1 MKHYVE
7 IIINGERI
15 DVTSEESL
23 GIRITNKLFEPTKFT
38 TKQATFSYS
47 FEVPATNRNNKIFGF
62 GNVLSQENKFRTR
75 YNCEVY
81 SDGDLLFEGSAIV
94 REFSDNKYTLNL
106 VNIKVDALSDIFGE
120 AKLTD
125 IPWYVDFSGATTI
138 NEVNGDESTKYFF
151 PLVSYGVFQKVPY
164 YSDDVA
170 NDYTSKFSLDK
181 YNRWWNESFYPSM
194 NVLETM
200 KRAFEWKGYKVGG
213 TALQDPYI
221 SNIYAS
227 CNLADDQ
234 QPIYNVGN
242 PLFGAVDLS
251 IQYTTNADDAYSQD
265 LNYQYFKLNKL
276 VDANMGKTTAEEY
289 NFKYVNM
296 YDMMGSGATITVNS
310 DTYMYDPNEN
320 CVVIPADG
328 FYEIELTTQ
337 STLNTSSLSNV
348 MQYKVDGEEIVE
360 DEFTI
365 QGNLQETMPIEIQLV
380 RNYDDNIELIKGKYN
395 KKYKDGDPTNQ
406 ASTNVIEWQTCYPH
420 EKLYN
425 SIAPCKYD
433 TELSS
438 DLRNRTDYGNFGG
451 SGNNRRGLGGEGT
464 VGGNRG
470 DYVDIQYK
478 PSSLGFVYKD
488 NEIMAYDQAISSSF
502 ICGTSSLARTN
513 AVMRNG
519 RSWSKSSTIL
529 NESFYVNSG
538 YYEHSVLANV
548 ESFVNTNYNM
558 NDLRMS
564 PMSNVSETNNSISS
578 HLVCFARLNK
588 NDIIK
593 LFAVHRGYQ
602 DLNANEKYYTTA
614 SSVRLKMRAVSPRR
628 YAELQSTAKYGM
640 ESEFD
645 IQLNLSNFTNQET
658 TIDSWIENI
667 KNAFNLDII
676 QTGNLIE
683 INTQKGINKDINY
696 AIDIDDRV
704 SKSDVKTSYISYPRT
719 MAVKWRVDTEEWG
732 FEKSVPKDKINLD
745 DWFNY
750 GDSGY
755 TVIQLSD
762 DSYET
767 TDEQTQVGFSYTWY
781 DGFKWF
787 EVDQNGDEDET
798 DSGKTLVIPVI
809 EKSEYMADGYGYDE
823 AMKHDG
829 YSMTQRFWYR
839 GEQGEEYIWLASHM
853 REQVYITLPKATF
866 NGFHLS
872 YKDNEMS
879 LLTEYFNCKPLLSS
893 NYVEVDVY
901 LTPQEYNLLK
911 DGVKVHFDKDL
922 YYVSEID
929 GYAPDGSQP
938 TTLKLIKQ
946 V

>member
-47 FEVPATNRNNKIFGF
+47 FEVPATDRNNRIFGF

-106 VNIKVDALSDIFGE
+106 VNIKVDALSDIFQDE
-120 AKLTD
+120 RLTD

-164 YSDDVA
+164 YSDEIA
-170 NDYTSKFSLDK
+170 NDYTSKFSLDS

-194 NVLETM
+194 NVMETM

-213 TALQDPYI
+213 TAFQDPYI

-234 QPIYNVGN
+234 VPQYNLGN
-242 PLFGAVDLS
+242 PIFGAVDIS
-251 IQYTTNADDAYSQD
+251 MQYTTNADDAYSQD
-265 LNYQYFKLNKL
+265 LNYQYFQLTELQNIFRTKKSF
-276 VDANMGKTTAEEY
+276 AEDY
-289 NFKYVNM
+289 NFKFINT
-296 YDMMGSGATITVNS
+296 YDLMGSGVTITVNE
-310 DTYMYDPNEN
+310 DTYMYDPEEN

-328 FYEIELTTQ
+328 FYEIQLTTQ
-337 STLNTSSLSNV
+337 TTLNTSSLNNV
-348 MQYKVDGEEIVE
+348 MQLKLSGFQQDIVE

-365 QGNLQETMPIEIQLV
+365 QGNLEETMPIEIHLV

-395 KKYKDGDPTNQ
+395 KRYTNGDPTDQ
-406 ASTNVIEWQTCYPH
+406 LPTNVMEWQTCYPH

-425 SIAPCKYD
+425 SICPTKYD
-433 TELSS
+433 S
-438 DLRNRTDYGNFGG
+438 DLTSNEGNKTPTK
-451 SGNNRRGLGGEGT
+451 NNGKMPRPAINEDVNIEYEPSLLG
-464 VGGNRG
+464 
-470 DYVDIQYK
+470 Y
-478 PSSLGFVYKD
+478 VYKD

-519 RSWSKSSTIL
+519 KSWSRSSTIQ
-529 NESFYVNSG
+529 NESLYVNSG
-538 YYEHSVLANV
+538 YYKHAELGGV
-548 ESFVNTNYNM
+548 ESWVDTNFNV

-564 PMSNVSETNNSISS
+564 PISNVDESSNSMTSN
-578 HLVCFARLNK
+578 LTCVVKLNR

-593 LFAVHRGYQ
+593 LFVVHRGYQ
-602 DLNANEKYYTTA
+602 DIDGNELYYSTT
-614 SSVRLKMRAVSPRR
+614 SNVRLKMRAVSPRK
-628 YAELQSTAKYGM
+628 YPDFVSSAKYGM
-640 ESEFD
+640 VSEFPA
-645 IQLNLSNFTNQET
+645 QLNLSNFTNQET
-658 TIDSWIENI
+658 TIDSWIENV
-667 KNAFNLDII
+667 KKAFNLDII

-767 TDEQTQVGFSYTWY
+767 TDEQTQVGFSFTWY

-787 EVDQNGDEDET
+787 EVYQNGNEAE
-798 DSGKTLVIPVI
+798 SGKTLVIPVI

-829 YSMTQRFWYR
+829 YSMAQRFWYR
-839 GEQGEEYIWLASHM
+839 GEQGDEYVWLASHM

-911 DGVKVHFDKDL
+911 DGVKVHFDKNL
-922 YYVSEID
+922 FYVSEID

-938 TTLKLIKQ
+938 TTLKLIMQ

>member
-15 DVTSEESL
+15 DVTSDESL

-47 FEVPATNRNNKIFGF
+47 FEVPATDRNNKIFGY

-94 REFSDNKYTLNL
+94 REYSDRKYTLNL

-138 NEVNGDESTKYFF
+138 NSVNADESTKYFF
-151 PLVSYGVFQKVPY
+151 PLVSYGVFKKVPY
-164 YSDDVA
+164 YSDEIA
-170 NDYTSKFSLDK
+170 NDYTSKFSLDR

-194 NVLETM
+194 NVMETM
-200 KRAFEWKGYKVGG
+200 KKAFEWKGYKVGG
-213 TALQDPYI
+213 TAFQDPYI

-242 PLFGAVDLS
+242 PLFGAVDIS
-251 IQYTTNADDAYSQD
+251 MQYTTNADDAYSQD
-265 LNYQYFKLNKL
+265 LNYQYFQLTELQNIFRTKKSF
-276 VDANMGKTTAEEY
+276 AEDY
-289 NFKYVNM
+289 NFKFINT
-296 YDMMGSGATITVNS
+296 YDLMGSGATITVNE
-310 DTYMYDPNEN
+310 DTYMYDPEEK

-328 FYEIELTTQ
+328 FYEIQLTTE
-337 STLNTSSLSNV
+337 STLNTSSLDNV
-348 MQYKVDGEEIVE
+348 MQLRLTGFQQDIVE

-365 QGNLQETMPIEIQLV
+365 QGNLEETMPIEIHLV

-395 KKYKDGDPTNQ
+395 KRYTNGDPTDQ
-406 ASTNVIEWQTCYPH
+406 LPTNVMEWQTCYPH

-425 SIAPCKYD
+425 SICPTKYD
-433 TELSS
+433 S
-438 DLRNRTDYGNFGG
+438 DLTSNEGNKTPTK
-451 SGNNRRGLGGEGT
+451 NNGKMPRPAINEDVNIEYEPSLLG
-464 VGGNRG
+464 
-470 DYVDIQYK
+470 Y
-478 PSSLGFVYKD
+478 VYKD
-488 NEIMAYDQAISSSF
+488 SEIMAYDQAISSSF

-519 RSWSKSSTIL
+519 RSWSRSSTIQ
-529 NESFYVNSG
+529 NESFYAQSG
-538 YYEHSVLANV
+538 YYKHSELGNV
-548 ESFVNTNYNM
+548 ESWVNTNYNV

-564 PMSNVSETNNSISS
+564 PMSNESQTTTSMTSNMACV
-578 HLVCFARLNK
+578 VKLNR

-593 LFAVHRGYQ
+593 LFVVHRGYQ
-602 DLNANEKYYTTA
+602 DIDGNEIYYSTT
-614 SSVRLKMRAVSPRR
+614 SNVRLKMRAVSPRK
-628 YAELQSTAKYGM
+628 YADVQSSMKYGM
-640 ESEFD
+640 VSEFPA
-645 IQLNLSNFTNQET
+645 QLNLSNFTNEET

-667 KNAFNLDII
+667 KKAFNLDII

-719 MAVKWRVDTEEWG
+719 MAVKWMVDTEEWG
-732 FEKSVPKDKINLD
+732 FEKSVPKDKINLE

-787 EVDQNGDEDET
+787 EVYQNGNEAE
-798 DSGKTLVIPVI
+798 SGKTLVIPVI

-829 YSMTQRFWYR
+829 YSMAQRFWYR
-839 GEQGEEYIWLASHM
+839 GEQGDEYVWLASHM

-866 NGFHLS
+866 NDFHLS

-901 LTPQEYNLLK
+901 ITPQEYNLLK
-911 DGVKVHFDKDL
+911 DGVKVHLDKDL

>member
-47 FEVPATNRNNKIFGF
+47 FEVPSTDRNNRIFGY

-94 REFSDNKYTLNL
+94 REFKDNKYTLNL

-138 NEVNGDESTKYFF
+138 NSVNADESTKYFF
-151 PLVSYGVFQKVPY
+151 PLVSYGVFKKVPY
-164 YSDDVA
+164 YSDEIA
-170 NDYTSKFSLDK
+170 NDYTSKFSLDS

-194 NVLETM
+194 NVMETM

-213 TALQDPYI
+213 TAFQDPYI

-234 QPIYNVGN
+234 QPIYNLGN
-242 PLFGAVDLS
+242 PMFGAVDIS
-251 IQYTTNADDAYSQD
+251 MQYTTNADDAYSQD
-265 LNYQYFKLNKL
+265 LNYQYFQLTELQNIFRTKKSF
-276 VDANMGKTTAEEY
+276 AEDY
-289 NFKYVNM
+289 NFKFINT
-296 YDMMGSGATITVNS
+296 YDLMGSGATITVNE
-310 DTYMYDPNEN
+310 DTYMYDPEEK

-328 FYEIELTTQ
+328 FYEIQLTTE
-337 STLNTSSLSNV
+337 STLNTSSLDNV
-348 MQYKVDGEEIVE
+348 MQLRLTGFQQDIVE

-365 QGNLQETMPIEIQLV
+365 QGNLEETMPIEIHLV

-395 KKYKDGDPTNQ
+395 KRYTNGDPTDQ
-406 ASTNVIEWQTCYPH
+406 LPTNVMEWQTCYPH

-425 SIAPCKYD
+425 SICPTKYD
-433 TELSS
+433 S
-438 DLRNRTDYGNFGG
+438 DLTSNESNKTPTK
-451 SGNNRRGLGGEGT
+451 NNGKMPRPAINEDVNIEYEPSLLG
-464 VGGNRG
+464 
-470 DYVDIQYK
+470 Y
-478 PSSLGFVYKD
+478 VYKD

-513 AVMRNG
+513 AVMKNG
-519 RSWSKSSTIL
+519 RSWSRSSTIQ
-529 NESFYVNSG
+529 NESLYVNSG
-538 YYEHSVLANV
+538 YYKHGELGGV
-548 ESFVNTNYNM
+548 ESWVDTNFNV

-564 PMSNVSETNNSISS
+564 PISNVDESSNSMTSN
-578 HLVCFARLNK
+578 LTCVVKLNR

-593 LFAVHRGYQ
+593 LFVVHRGYQ
-602 DLNANEKYYTTA
+602 DIDGNELYYSTT
-614 SSVRLKMRAVSPRR
+614 SNVRLKMRAVSPRK
-628 YAELQSTAKYGM
+628 YPDFVSSAKYGM
-640 ESEFD
+640 VSEFPA
-645 IQLNLSNFTNQET
+645 QLNLSNFTNQET
-658 TIDSWIENI
+658 TIDSWIENV
-667 KNAFNLDII
+667 KKAFNLDII

-767 TDEQTQVGFSYTWY
+767 TDEQTQVGFSFTWY

-787 EVDQNGDEDET
+787 EVYQNGNEAE
-798 DSGKTLVIPVI
+798 SGKTLVIPVI

-829 YSMTQRFWYR
+829 YSMAQRFWYR
-839 GEQGEEYIWLASHM
+839 GEQGDEYVWLASHM

-922 YYVSEID
+922 YYVSEIS

>member
-47 FEVPATNRNNKIFGF
+47 FEVPSTDRNNKIFGY

-94 REFSDNKYTLNL
+94 RQFSDNKYTLNL
-106 VNIKVDALSDIFGE
+106 VNIKVDALSDIFQDE
-120 AKLTD
+120 RLTD

-138 NEVNGDESTKYFF
+138 NSVNADESTKYFF
-151 PLVSYGVFQKVPY
+151 PLVSYGVFQKIPY
-164 YSDDVA
+164 YSDEIA
-170 NDYTSKFSLDK
+170 NDYTSKFSLDR

-213 TALQDPYI
+213 TAFQDPYI
-221 SNIYAS
+221 NSIYAS

-234 QPIYNVGN
+234 VPQYNLGN
-242 PLFGAVDLS
+242 PIFGAVDIS
-251 IQYTTNADDAYSQD
+251 MQYTTNADDAYSQD
-265 LNYQYFKLNKL
+265 LNYQYFQLTEFQNIFRTKKSF
-276 VDANMGKTTAEEY
+276 AEDY
-289 NFKYVNM
+289 NFKFINT
-296 YDMMGSGATITVNS
+296 YDLMGSGATITVNE
-310 DTYMYDPNEN
+310 DTYMYDPEEN

-328 FYEIELTTQ
+328 FYEIQLTTQ
-337 STLNTSSLSNV
+337 STLNTSSLNNV
-348 MQYKVDGEEIVE
+348 MQLKLSGFQQDIVE

-365 QGNLQETMPIEIQLV
+365 QGNLEETMPIEIHLV

-395 KKYKDGDPTNQ
+395 KRYTNGDPTDQ
-406 ASTNVIEWQTCYPH
+406 EPTNVMEWQTCYPH

-425 SIAPCKYD
+425 SICPTKYD
-433 TELSS
+433 A
-438 DLRNRTDYGNFGG
+438 DLTSNEGNKTPTK
-451 SGNNRRGLGGEGT
+451 NNGKMPRPAINEDVNIEYEPSLLG
-464 VGGNRG
+464 
-470 DYVDIQYK
+470 Y
-478 PSSLGFVYKD
+478 VYKD
-488 NEIMAYDQAISSSF
+488 SEIMAYDQAISSSF

-513 AVMRNG
+513 AVMKNG
-519 RSWSKSSTIL
+519 RSWSRSSTIQ
-529 NESFYVNSG
+529 NESLYVNSG
-538 YYEHSVLANV
+538 YYKHGELGGV
-548 ESFVNTNYNM
+548 ESWVDTNFNL

-564 PMSNVSETNNSISS
+564 PMSNESQTTTSMTSNLTCV
-578 HLVCFARLNK
+578 VKLNR

-593 LFAVHRGYQ
+593 LFVVHRGYQ
-602 DLNANEKYYTTA
+602 DIDGNELYYSTT
-614 SSVRLKMRAVSPRR
+614 SNVRLKMRAVSPRK
-628 YAELQSTAKYGM
+628 YADFVSSAKYGM
-640 ESEFD
+640 VSEFPT
-645 IQLNLSNFTNQET
+645 QLNLSNFTNEET
-658 TIDSWIENI
+658 TIENWIENI
-667 KNAFNLDII
+667 KKAFNLDII

-696 AIDIDDRV
+696 AIDIDDKV

-767 TDEQTQVGFSYTWY
+767 TDEQTQVGFSFTWY

-787 EVDQNGDEDET
+787 EVYQNGNEAE
-798 DSGKTLVIPVI
+798 SGKTLVIPVI

-829 YSMTQRFWYR
+829 YSMAQRFWYR
-839 GEQGEEYIWLASHM
+839 GEQGEEYVWFASHM

-922 YYVSEID
+922 YYVSEIS